1 MQGFDGSGFG
11 ERESGP
17 RARQR
22 ARRVFLAIVASWLTA
37 PASTMAQEPL
47 RMEPVIVTATRIE
60 EKVSEQASSV
70 TVVTRE
76 EMDQRSPSLA
86 GDVLQGIPGVDVQR
100 TGSVGGLEN
109 IKIRGGK
116 STHTLVLIDGFPV
129 NSPSSGEFDISALP
143 VNGFER
149 VEIVRG
155 AQSALYGSNAMG
167 GVVNFLPREGEEGR
181 QYGAGVSGG
190 SFETFQWN
198 GFAQGAG
205 KGRNLHL
212 GVSGLQS
219 DGILANDDTDLFS
232 FVGSGET
239 SVGERNR
246 VHLVALSTHEERG
259 IPIDDRGP
267 DPVARRKRRDV
278 LGGLRWE
285 TTVSKSIRLSVSG
298 ASFDEFLHVS
308 EPPHPSLIGSSD
320 FQVKTRK
327 TLFRAEGS
335 LSTSPVSTTFLGFE
349 YVKDRAKNDAVFRFP
364 PFPDFVSNVS
374 ESTYSRSYFLQEE
387 LRFRKRTGISLGAR
401 LDDNS
406 EAGTKVNPKVAVFH
420 QLDRIG
426 VTLRSAYGRGFRI
439 PTIVEKFDPTSGNP
453 DLSPETSVSYEAGA
467 DFRPGGTRAVVSATY
482 FYQDFRGLIQQG
494 PPTTGHPFGQLQNV
508 GGAFSRGVEAQA
520 TWWFHPAA
528 GAEVSYTYTDT
539 GTKDA
544 PPAIAAITDRILG
557 IPQQRGTASLL
568 FSPSSRLQ
576 ARVDW
581 RVESDQYEFGP
592 TDFLPGRRPGNAVV
606 NANARYAWAPAG
618 SVVRE
623 IALTMRVRNL
633 LDRDYEERKG
643 FPSPGFNFLLGA
655 EMSI

>member
-1 MQGFDGSGFG
+1 MQAFDRLRFRERRRATRVLHGAWCMAAIIAALFLTGF
-11 ERESGP
+11 
-17 RARQR
+17 
-22 ARRVFLAIVASWLTA
+22 L
-37 PASTMAQEPL
+37 PAMAQEPL
-47 RMEPVIVTATRIE
+47 RTDPVVVTATRIE

-70 TVVTRE
+70 SVVTRE
-76 EMDQRSPSLA
+76 DMDQKSPSLA

-100 TGSVGGLEN
+100 TGSLGGLEN

-116 STHTLVLIDGFPV
+116 STHTLVMIDGFPV

-167 GVVNFLPREGEEGR
+167 GVVNFIPRKGEEGR
-181 QYGAGVSGG
+181 QYGAGLSGG
-190 SFETFQWN
+190 SFNTLEWS
-198 GFAQGAG
+198 GFGQGAG
-205 KGRNLHL
+205 KGKNLHL
-212 GVSGLQS
+212 GVSGLKS
-219 DGILANDDTDLFS
+219 DGTLPNDDTDLFS

-246 VHLVALSTHEERG
+246 VHLVALSTGEEKG

-285 TTVSKSIRLSVSG
+285 TTVSKSVRLSVSG
-298 ASFDEFLHVS
+298 AGFDEFLHVS
-308 EPPHPSLIGSSD
+308 EPPDSSLFGSSD

-327 TLFRAEGS
+327 TLFRVEGS
-335 LSTSPVSTTFLGFE
+335 LSASPVSTTFLGFE
-349 YVKDRAKNDAVFRFP
+349 YVKDRAQNDAVFRFP
-364 PFPDFVSNVS
+364 PFPDSVTDVSA
-374 ESTYSRSYFLQEE
+374 STYNRSYFLQQE
-387 LRFRKRTGISLGAR
+387 LRFRKRTGVSLGAR

-406 EAGTKVNPKVAVFH
+406 EAGKKV
-420 QLDRIG
+420 D
-426 VTLRSAYGRGFRI
+426 VTLRSAYGRGFRV

-453 DLSPETSVSYEAGA
+453 DLSPETAISYEAGA
-467 DFRPGGTRAVVSATY
+467 DFRPKGTRAVVSATY

-494 PPTTGHPFGQLQNV
+494 SPTAGHPFGQLQNV

-520 TWWFHPAA
+520 TWWFHPAV

-539 GTKDA
+539 GTQNTS
-544 PPAIAAITDRILG
+544 PAIAAITNRILG

-568 FSPSSRLQ
+568 FSPSTRLQ
-576 ARVDW
+576 AQFDW
-581 RVESDQYEFGP
+581 RLESDQYEFGP

-606 NANARYAWAPAG
+606 NAHVRYAWEPAG
-618 SVVRE
+618 SEARE
-623 IALTMRVRNL
+623 IALTMKVQNL
-633 LDRDYEERKG
+633 LNRGYEERKG

-655 EMSI
+655 ELSI

>member
-1 MQGFDGSGFG
+1 MQGIDGSGFG
-11 ERESGP
+11 ERESGS
-17 RARQR
+17 RARHR
-22 ARRVFLAIVASWLTA
+22 TRRVFLAIVASWLTA
-37 PASTMAQEPL
+37 PASAMAQEPL
-47 RMEPVIVTATRIE
+47 RMEPVIVTATRVE

-76 EMDQRSPSLA
+76 EMDQRNPSLA

-116 STHTLVLIDGFPV
+116 STHTLVMIDGFPV

-167 GVVNFLPREGEEGR
+167 GVVNFIPRKGEEGR

-190 SFETFQWN
+190 SFKTFQWS
-198 GFAQGAG
+198 GFGQGAG

-212 GVSGLQS
+212 GVSGLKS

-285 TTVSKSIRLSVSG
+285 TIVSKSIRLSVSG
-298 ASFDEFLHVS
+298 ASFDEYLHVS
-308 EPPHPSLIGSSD
+308 EPPDPSLFGSSD

-327 TLFRAEGS
+327 TLFRVEGS
-335 LSTSPVSTTFLGFE
+335 LSKSPVSTTFLGFE

-374 ESTYSRSYFLQEE
+374 ASTYSRSYFLQEE

-420 QLDRIG
+420 QLDRID

-467 DFRPGGTRAVVSATY
+467 DFRPSGTRAVVSATY

-494 PPTTGHPFGQLQNV
+494 PPTTEHPFGQLQNV

-544 PPAIAAITDRILG
+544 SPAIAAITDRILG

-568 FSPSSRLQ
+568 FSPSPRLQ

-623 IALTMRVRNL
+623 IALTLRVQNL

-655 EMSI
+655 ELSI

>member
-1 MQGFDGSGFG
+1 MQGFKGFRFRERGRETPTLHGAQCMVALILTFFLPGSV
-11 ERESGP
+11 P
-17 RARQR
+17 
-22 ARRVFLAIVASWLTA
+22 AI
-37 PASTMAQEPL
+37 AQEPV
-47 RMEPVIVTATRIE
+47 RTEPVIVTATRIE

-70 TVVTRE
+70 SVVTRE
-76 EMDQRSPSLA
+76 EMERKSPTLA

-100 TGSVGGLEN
+100 TGSLGGLEN

-116 STHTLVLIDGFPV
+116 STHTLVMIDGFPV

-167 GVVNFLPREGEEGR
+167 GVVNFIPRKGEEGR
-181 QYGAGVSGG
+181 QYGAGLSGG
-190 SFETFQWN
+190 SFNTLQWS
-198 GFAQGAG
+198 GFGQGAG
-205 KGRNLHL
+205 KGKNLHL
-212 GVSGLQS
+212 GVSGLKS
-219 DGILANDDTDLFS
+219 DGTLPNDDIDLFS

-246 VHLVALSTHEERG
+246 VHLVALSTDEERG

-267 DPVARRKRRDV
+267 DPVARRKRRDF

-285 TTVSKSIRLSVSG
+285 TTVSKSVQLSVSG
-298 ASFDEFLHVS
+298 AEFDEFLHVS
-308 EPPHPSLIGSSD
+308 EPPDPSLFGSSD

-327 TLFRAEGS
+327 TLFRVEGS

-349 YVKDRAKNDAVFRFP
+349 YVKDRAQNDAVFRFP
-364 PFPDFVSNVS
+364 PFPDFVADVS
-374 ESTYSRSYFLQEE
+374 ASTYNRSYFLQEE
-387 LRFRKRTGISLGAR
+387 LRFRKRTGVSLGAR

-420 QLDRIG
+420 QFDRID
-426 VTLRSAYGRGFRI
+426 VTLRSAYGRGFRV

-453 DLSPETSVSYEAGA
+453 DLSPETAISYEAGA
-467 DFRPGGTRAVVSATY
+467 DFRPKGTRAVVSATY

-494 PPTTGHPFGQLQNV
+494 SPTTGHPFGQLQNV

-520 TWWFHPAA
+520 TWWFHPAVGA
-528 GAEVSYTYTDT
+528 GVSYTYTDT
-539 GTKDA
+539 GTKNA
-544 PPAIAAITDRILG
+544 SPVIAAITNRILG

-568 FSPSSRLQ
+568 FSPSPRLQ
-576 ARVDW
+576 ARFDW
-581 RVESDQYEFGP
+581 RLESDQYEFGP

-606 NANARYAWAPAG
+606 NAHARYAWEPAG
-618 SVVRE
+618 SEVRE
-623 IALTMRVRNL
+623 IALTMKVQNL
-633 LDRDYEERKG
+633 LNRDYEERKG
-643 FPSPGFNFLLGA
+643 FPSPGINFLLGA
-655 EMSI
+655 ELSI

>member
-11 ERESGP
+11 ERESGS

-22 ARRVFLAIVASWLTA
+22 TRRVFLAIVASWLTA

-116 STHTLVLIDGFPV
+116 STHTLVMIDGFPV

-167 GVVNFLPREGEEGR
+167 GVVNFIPREGEEGR

-190 SFETFQWN
+190 SFETFQWS
-198 GFAQGAG
+198 GFGQGAG

-212 GVSGLQS
+212 GVSGLKS

-285 TTVSKSIRLSVSG
+285 TIVSKSIRLSVSG
-298 ASFDEFLHVS
+298 ASFDEYLHVS
-308 EPPHPSLIGSSD
+308 EPPDPSLIGSSD

-453 DLSPETSVSYEAGA
+453 DLSPETSDSYEAGA
-467 DFRPGGTRAVVSATY
+467 DFRPSGTRAVVSATY

-568 FSPSSRLQ
+568 FSPSPRLQ

-623 IALTMRVRNL
+623 IALTMRVQNL